1 MEKILTKTLE
11 GEFIKECSKKKI
23 TKLKFKAINFFSP
36 KQKINKI
43 ENQVRQNLNLNLY
56 NIYDEDSQTNEEMAK
71 LKAIS
76 DE

>member
-43 ENQVRQNLNLNLY
+43 EN
-56 NIYDEDSQTNEEMAK
+56 
-71 LKAIS
+71 
-76 DE
+76 